1 MTIERITPL
10 TAEEV
15 ATIYVKSWQ
24 TAYKGIMPQDF
35 LDKLDS
41 ERWSSWMGSSESET
55 ENYALKDEGRFV
67 ATASIGPARD
77 EKMKGWGEIVTCY
90 VLPECFRKG
99 YGTAIFDYGV
109 GRLREL
115 GFQDIYLWVAEK
127 NPRARAFYESRG
139 FVATEDILF
148 TEIHGT
154 TVHEIR
160 YLCKFK

>member
-41 ERWSSWMGSSESET
+41 ERWSSWIGSSESET

-77 EKMKGWGEIVTCY
+77 EKMKGW
-90 VLPECFRKG
+90 
-99 YGTAIFDYGV
+99 A
-109 GRLREL
+109 RL
-115 GFQDIYLWVAEK
+115 
-127 NPRARAFYESRG
+127 
-139 FVATEDILF
+139 
-148 TEIHGT
+148 
-154 TVHEIR
+154 
-160 YLCKFK
+160 